1 MIGSVLIYDDWH
13 IYYIFTFIFIGPGII
28 TLPVLATTPQ
38 ATRDQQFVIRW
49 LVMGSEVR
57 AADLNANKEVEL
69 DKDAKTNCDNFCY
82 CMMRDV
88 KTTKHCHFHT
98 CACTSVRCV
107 WVCEFRCEY
116 VTQCGKVC
124 TRAFGTTHMEC
135 SASVLIYDGWHICTY
150 IHIFTHT
157 CKHTHILLVPWFAG
171 ASHNPT
177 SKACG
182 LHHCH

>member
-98 CACTSVRCV
+98 CACWCAYVRVQACD
-107 WVCEFRCEY
+107 VCEC
-116 VTQCGKVC
+116 VSSDVNMWLSVWKCVHAHLVLHVWTAV
-124 TRAFGTTHMEC
+124 RACWYMTGG
-135 SASVLIYDGWHICTY
+135 IYA
-150 IHIFTHT
+150 FT
-157 CKHTHILLVPWFAG
+157 
-171 ASHNPT
+171 
-177 SKACG
+177 
-182 LHHCH
+182 